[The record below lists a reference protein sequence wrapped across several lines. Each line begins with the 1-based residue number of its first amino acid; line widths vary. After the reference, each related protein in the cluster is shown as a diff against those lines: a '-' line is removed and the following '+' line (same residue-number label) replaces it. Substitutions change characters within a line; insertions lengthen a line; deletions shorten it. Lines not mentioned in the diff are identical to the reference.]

1 MGIVTV
7 TLDKCMNLRDKD
19 GVGRSD
25 PYVVFE
31 LKKERIGL
39 DKNYGKKESSRKANT
54 TNPVF
59 GERFDWHGVDDLNNV
74 KLHIKIYDEDIGR
87 DDSLGH
93 AVVDLEHAVL
103 SSSPKEIVAVVDKKR
118 FKLINREEAT
128 IHMHVSYS

>member
-25 PYVVFE
+25 PYVIFE

-39 DKNYGKKESSRKANT
+39 DKSYGKKESSRKNNT
-54 TNPVF
+54 CNPVY
-59 GERFDWHGVDDLNNV
+59 GETFTWHGVDNLDNV
-74 KLHIKIYDEDIGR
+74 KLHVRIYDEDIGR

-103 SSSPKEIVAVVDKKR
+103 SASPKEMVAVVDKKR
-118 FKLINREEAT
+118 FKVFSEEAT
-128 IHMHVSYS
+128 VHMHISYA